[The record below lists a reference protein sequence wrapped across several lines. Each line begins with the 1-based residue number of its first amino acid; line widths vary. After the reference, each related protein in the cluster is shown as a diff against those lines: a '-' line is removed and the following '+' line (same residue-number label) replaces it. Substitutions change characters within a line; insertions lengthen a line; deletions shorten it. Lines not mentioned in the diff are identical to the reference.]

1 MELYYEYLCEQYLKE
16 LAPDLHKRYCNSI
29 THLLEELDNYQ
40 MNFPSFTDHTML
52 HSVNIINYCNALIAE
67 NIKHLNADEIYVLL
81 MSAYLH
87 DSGMGISKNDY
98 ETFCRNIGIENY
110 SKAHTPETIID
121 VIRDYHHEF
130 SGEFVKKYAHQFDI
144 PSEYVFAIVQIS
156 RGHRKTNLYD
166 EKEYPSKYTLSNGNA
181 ICLPYLAAL
190 LRLADEIDVAVDR
203 NSLPM
208 YEKKYNSISDK
219 IFNMHRAIQR
229 ISIEQESFVM
239 KFDVKGNLKLYDDIM
254 QLKRKMEQTLS
265 ECRDVIHR
273 RTSFVLSQKEIIVI
287 GK

>member
-1 MELYYEYLCEQYLKE
+1 MELYYEYLCEQHLKE

-29 THLLEELDNYQ
+29 THLLDVLDNYQ
-40 MNFPSFTDHTML
+40 MNFPFFTDHTML
-52 HSVNIINYCNALIAE
+52 HSVNIINFCNALIAE

-98 ETFCRNIGIENY
+98 EIFCRNIDIENY
-110 SKAHTPETIID
+110 LKAHTSKTTIE
-121 VIRDYHHEF
+121 VIRDFHHEF
-130 SGEFVKKYAHQFDI
+130 SGEFIKKYARQFDI

-166 EKEYPSKYTLSNGNA
+166 EKEYPSKYTLPNGNT

-208 YEKKYNSISDK
+208 YEKKYNSISDNK
-219 IFNMHRAIQR
+219 FNMHRAIHK
-229 ISIEQESFVM
+229 ISIEKEGFVM
-239 KFDVKGNLKLYDDIM
+239 KIDVKGDMKLFNDIM

-265 ECRDVIHR
+265 ECRDVIHQ
-273 RTSFVLSQKEIIVI
+273 RTSFVLSQKDIIVI
-287 GK
+287 KK